1 MLMNAPQEK
10 GYCENT
16 TKPATSYSFHDPEGF
31 YCIIIFII
39 LANIISIYKLKFV
52 GYREITT
59 KYIYYKL
66 IEVE

>member
-1 MLMNAPQEK
+1 MPRRVVEIGK
-10 GYCENT
+10 SYCENT
-16 TKPATSYSFHDPEGF
+16 SFSFHEPEGF